1 MSVNWKPRTTSCT
14 TTSRPVD
21 GGPHGETIEFASVL
35 CGLELTLDGTTIRGS
50 GSFLEGGEMTTEPV
64 EGEIVANC

>member
-1 MSVNWKPRTTSCT
+1 M
-14 TTSRPVD
+14 
-21 GGPHGETIEFASVL
+21 L